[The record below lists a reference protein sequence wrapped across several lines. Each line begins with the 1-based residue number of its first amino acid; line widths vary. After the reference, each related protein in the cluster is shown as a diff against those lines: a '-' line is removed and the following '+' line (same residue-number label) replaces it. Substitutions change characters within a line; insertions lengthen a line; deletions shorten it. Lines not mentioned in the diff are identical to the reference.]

1 MNDHKKNEIST
12 TQSSSSNATELNSD
26 DLILTIDNGTQSI
39 RALIF
44 DLQGRLVAKNK
55 VEIEPYFSEKPGWA
69 EQHADYFWQ
78 MVSKACQELWLQ
90 EAVVQN
96 KLKQKIVA
104 FSVTTQRNSVVNLNE
119 QGEPLRP
126 MILWLDQRLADQ
138 PKKVPWYWRVL
149 FRIAGQTNVINYFQR
164 KAQANW
170 VLEKQPEV
178 WRDTKKFLLLS
189 GYLTYQFTGKY
200 IDSVANIVGY
210 LPLDYKKQQ
219 WAPASDWRWHAM
231 PITKDMLPTLVKP
244 GDKIGE
250 ITEAAAQATGI
261 RAGTPM
267 IAAASDKACEVLG
280 SGCFEPTTASLS
292 YGTTATINVNTSR
305 YVEPQP
311 FIPPYPSAI
320 PGYYNS
326 EVMIFRGFWM
336 VSWFKQQFGLS
347 EVLEANKQGMPAE
360 ALFDELVNQ
369 VPPGSMG
376 LMLQPYWSP
385 GIKNL
390 EAKGAVI
397 GFGDVH
403 TRAHLYRSI
412 LEGLCYALREGKERL
427 EKRQRKKI
435 TGLIVSG
442 GGSQSKAAMQLTADI
457 FNLPAHRP
465 HTFETSGLGAAIN
478 VAVGLGY
485 FKDYESAAKAMTH
498 ISETYLPNPEHV
510 DLYDNLYR
518 RVYKKMYQKLKK
530 IYQEIK
536 TITGY
541 PE

>member
-1 MNDHKKNEIST
+1 MNQPTKLKSPESGQFTADKKT
-12 TQSSSSNATELNSD
+12 LHSD
-26 DLILTIDNGTQSI
+26 DLILTIDNGTQSV

-44 DLQGRLVAKNK
+44 DLQGQLIAKSK

-78 MVSKACQELWLQ
+78 MVSKACQNLWAQ
-90 EAVVQN
+90 DDVTQN
-96 KLKQKIVA
+96 KLQDRIVA
-104 FSVTTQRNSVVNLNE
+104 FSVTTQRNSVVNLDH
-119 QGEPLRP
+119 QGKPLRP
-126 MILWLDQRLADQ
+126 AILWLDQRLAEQ
-138 PKKVPWYWRVL
+138 PKSVPWYWRLL
-149 FRIAGQTNVINYFQR
+149 FRIAGQTKVINYFQR

-170 VLEKQPEV
+170 IVEKQPEV
-178 WRDTKKFLLLS
+178 WRNTNKFLLLS
-189 GYLTYQFTGKY
+189 GYLTYKLTGQY

-219 WAPASDWRWHAM
+219 WAGAFDWRWRAM
-231 PITKDMLPTLVKP
+231 PITKDMLPQLVKP

-261 RAGTPM
+261 KTGTPM

-280 SGCFEPTTASLS
+280 SGCFEPSTASLS
-292 YGTTATINVNTSR
+292 YGTTATININTR
-305 YVEPQP
+305 HYVEPLP

-326 EVMIFRGFWM
+326 EVMIYRGFWM

-347 EVLEANKQGMPAE
+347 EVLAADKQGMPAE

-412 LEGLCYALREGKERL
+412 LEGLCYALREGKEKL
-427 EKRQRKKI
+427 E
-435 TGLIVSG
+435 
-442 GGSQSKAAMQLTADI
+442 
-457 FNLPAHRP
+457 
-465 HTFETSGLGAAIN
+465 
-478 VAVGLGY
+478 
-485 FKDYESAAKAMTH
+485 
-498 ISETYLPNPEHV
+498 
-510 DLYDNLYR
+510 
-518 RVYKKMYQKLKK
+518 
-530 IYQEIK
+530 
-536 TITGY
+536 
-541 PE
+541 